1 MKTLIELCRTKYSE
15 EEIEKI
21 SEAIEFATSLH
32 GDQKR
37 DSGEPY
43 ITHPIEVAKIL
54 FEMGMDSSCVIAG
67 ILHDVVE
74 DCNASFKEI
83 KERFG
88 EDTAVMVDGVTKLSQ
103 ASEHSITREERNA
116 ENLRKMFLAISKDI
130 RVVIIKLADR
140 LHNMRTL
147 EFCAPEKQVRKA
159 KETINV
165 YAPLAHRF
173 GMGKIKCELEDL
185 SLKYLDPDGY
195 NEIVAAIEPRQ
206 AERMHMLESVMDKIS
221 AELDQAGILAK
232 VNGRPKHLYS
242 IYRKLIKQ
250 HTSID
255 EIYDLTAARV
265 IVDSVA
271 TCYTVLG
278 IVHNLW
284 RPVPGRFKDYIATPK
299 PNGYQSIHTTLFSE
313 NGLPFEVQ
321 IRTMEMHRNAEYGI
335 AAHWL
340 YKEGRTTMTKFD
352 EKMSWFREALDYQ
365 SYAQDAQEFIS
376 DIQFDF
382 FSDYVFAVTP
392 EGKIIDLPLG
402 STPIDFAY
410 RIHSDVGHRTVGARV
425 NGAIVKLDYKLKTND
440 VVEILTGNVECP
452 SRSWLDIAVTH
463 QAKAK
468 IKQWFKKADRAA
480 DIADG
485 KAILETSLS
494 REQKKLSDFT
504 DEEIRA
510 VLDRYSMK
518 NTDDLY
524 AAIGRGAISATQIT
538 NRLMENIRRAQEE
551 AERQKQLD
559 EKIEEGEHTSAP
571 ATTYHGGVTVKGMP
585 TISVRFSRCC
595 NPLPGDPIFG
605 YVTRGGKGVSIHR
618 EDCANA
624 KCLKSEPERIVAVEW
639 TGMKGSYIVC
649 IDIIA
654 VERTGILAD
663 ISKTMLSL
671 NINLKYINA
680 DSSEDGK
687 ARIRLAFEI
696 EDVDKLKSIIA
707 SLRNVESVQDVY
719 RVNG

>member
-1 MKTLIELCRTKYSE
+1 MKSLIDLCRTKYTE
-15 EEIEKI
+15 EEILKI
-21 SEAIEFATSLH
+21 GEAIDFATSLH
-32 GDQKR
+32 GNQKR

-54 FEMGMDSSCVIAG
+54 FEMGMDASCVMAG
-67 ILHDVVE
+67 IMHDIVE
-74 DCNASFKEI
+74 DCNASLEEI

-88 EDTAVMVDGVTKLSQ
+88 EDTAIMVDGVTKLTQ
-103 ASEHSITREERNA
+103 ASEHSATREERNA

-147 EFCAPEKQVRKA
+147 GYCSPEKQLRKA
-159 KETINV
+159 RETINV

-185 SLKYLDPDGY
+185 SLKYLDPDAY
-195 NEIVAAIEPRQ
+195 NEIMTAIAPQQR
-206 AERMHMLESVMDKIS
+206 ERMRMLESVMDKIS
-221 AELDQAGILAK
+221 SELEQAGILAK

-255 EIYDLTAARV
+255 EIYDLTAVRV
-265 IVDSVA
+265 IVDTVA

-284 RPVPGRFKDYIATPK
+284 RSVPGRFKDYISTPK

-321 IRTMEMHRNAEYGI
+321 IRTMEMHRSAEYGV
-335 AAHWL
+335 AAHWM
-340 YKEGRTTMTKFD
+340 YKEGRTVMTKFD
-352 EKMSWFREALDYQ
+352 EKMAWFREALDYQ

-410 RIHSDVGHRTVGARV
+410 RIHSDIGHRTIGAKV
-425 NGAIVKLDYKLKTND
+425 NGAIVRLDYKLKTND
-440 VVEILTGNVECP
+440 VVEIITGNVECP
-452 SRSWLDIAVTH
+452 SRSWLDFAVTH

-468 IKQWFKKADRAA
+468 IKQWFKRQDRAT
-480 DIADG
+480 DISDG
-485 KAILETSLS
+485 KAILDTSLD
-494 REQKKLSDFT
+494 REHVQLSDFSD
-504 DEEIRA
+504 DEVQV
-510 VLDRYSMK
+510 VLERYSMK
-518 NTDDLY
+518 SIDDLY

-538 NRLMENIRRAQEE
+538 NRLMDNMRKAKE
-551 AERQKQLD
+551 D
-559 EKIEEGEHTSAP
+559 EKLQKEIEQKLAEGEKTGQP
-571 ATTYHGGVTVKGMP
+571 ATTYNGGVIVKGLP
-585 TISVRFSRCC
+585 TAKVRFSRCC

-605 YVTRGGKGVSIHR
+605 YITSGGKGVSIHR
-618 EDCANA
+618 DDCTNA
-624 KCLKSEPERIVAVEW
+624 KHLKLDADRIVAVEW
-639 TGMKGSYIVC
+639 TGMSGSYIVC
-649 IDIIA
+649 LDMIA
-654 VERTGILAD
+654 KERQGILAD
-663 ISKTMLSL
+663 VSKTMLGL

-680 DSSEDGK
+680 DSGDSED

-696 EDVDKLKSIIA
+696 SDADRLKQVIA
-707 SLRNVESVQDVY
+707 ALRRIESVQDVY